1 MCVCVCVCVCVSS
14 CGGWL
19 VLHSREFVCVC
30 VCVCV
35 CVSSCVCVCGVAW
48 RGVAQALPRCSRV
61 SSYGLHPLKGMKVC
75 RALN

>member
-1 MCVCVCVCVCVSS
+1 M
-14 CGGWL
+14 GGAGL
-19 VLHSREFVCVC
+19 AYQRVRVCVC

-35 CVSSCVCVCGVAW
+35 CEFVCVCVWRGVEW